1 MSVSIQLIINGISIG
16 AVYALIGAG
25 FALVFGVLKFSNFAH
40 GSVISA
46 CAYAGYIFQ
55 SSIQPTPPF
64 WVTAAVCCLA
74 GMALTYLVDLLVYQ
88 RLRAKES
95 NSLFFFLASVTFA
108 ILIDQILTVNF
119 GTKMYGY
126 PPLFEIST
134 LTFLDITFSK
144 MDMTML
150 AIAVV
155 FLLLLIVLL
164 EHTRIGLAI
173 RAVAINS
180 RVSRLMGIN
189 ASLMVTGTLVIA
201 GFLGGITGLMM
212 GIKYTIYPA
221 LGSSMM
227 MKGFIASTIGGLGSL
242 NGTIF
247 AAVLLGIVE
256 IICAY
261 YLGAEIT
268 PVVLFGIML
277 IFLLIRPQG
286 LAGRFAQDRA

>member
-1 MSVSIQLIINGISIG
+1 LSVQLIINGISIG

-40 GSVISA
+40 GGVISV

-55 SSIQPTPPF
+55 SSFHPAPPF
-64 WVTAAVCCLA
+64 WVTAAVCCVA
-74 GMALTYLVDLLVYQ
+74 GMVVTYLVDLLVYQ
-88 RLRAKES
+88 RLRMKES
-95 NSLFFFLASVTFA
+95 NPLFYFLASITFA
-108 ILIDQILTVNF
+108 ILIDQVLTVNY
-119 GTKMYGY
+119 GTKMYAY
-126 PPLFEIST
+126 PPLFEVST
-134 LTFLDITFSK
+134 MTLLGITFSK
-144 MDMTML
+144 LDMMML
-150 AIAVV
+150 AIAAV
-155 FLLLLIVLL
+155 FLVLLILLL

-180 RVSRLMGIN
+180 RISRLMGIN
-189 ASLMVTGTLVIA
+189 SSLIVTGTLVIA

-242 NGTIF
+242 NGTIY

-256 IICAY
+256 IICSY

-277 IFLLIRPQG
+277 VFLLIRPQG
-286 LAGRFAQDRA
+286 LAGRFAQDKA